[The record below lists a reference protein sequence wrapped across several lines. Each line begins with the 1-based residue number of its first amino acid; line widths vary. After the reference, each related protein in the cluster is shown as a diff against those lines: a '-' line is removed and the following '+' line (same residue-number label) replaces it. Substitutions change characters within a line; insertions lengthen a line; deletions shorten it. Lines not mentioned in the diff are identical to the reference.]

1 MNSELMQRFQAA
13 AETIRQRVGEAEIG
27 VILGSGLGDYV
38 DALEDAKYI
47 DYKDINRLRRFI
59 NERGKILPRRMSGN
73 CAKHQ
78 RQLSEAIKRA
88 RAIALLPFTVD

>member
-38 DALEDAKYI
+38 DAHRPLAVIHAADEASWQQAAADF
-47 DYKDINRLRRFI
+47 RRSI
-59 NERGKILPRRMSGN
+59 TV
-73 CAKHQ
+73 
-78 RQLSEAIKRA
+78 SEQKPVKKPVIIEH
-88 RAIALLPFTVD
+88 IA